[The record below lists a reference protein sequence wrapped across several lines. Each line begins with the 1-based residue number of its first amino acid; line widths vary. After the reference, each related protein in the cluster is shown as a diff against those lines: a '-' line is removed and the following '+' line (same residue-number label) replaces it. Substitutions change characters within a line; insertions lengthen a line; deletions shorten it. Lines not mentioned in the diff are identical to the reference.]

1 MSRRGTIR
9 RALADLVG
17 AAAVAVAFVALLF
30 IGYGFGG

>member
-17 AAAVAVAFVALLF
+17 VVAIFALAVGILFVGLGVAP
-30 IGYGFGG
+30 